1 MSRIK
6 TKRILY
12 RDGTFKY
19 WIAPAEFERK
29 RLLRLLWA
37 VYEERDGAPHCIGWT
52 DDRTPKSTAVETRT
66 TEATVT
72 VADSL
77 ARFGL
82 SRFKNGVISRG
93 RQIQANIKIMSEGPL
108 QSYRLAENK
117 FIGPELV
124 PVNRKASV

>member
-19 WIAPAEFERK
+19 WIAPAEFDAK
-29 RLLRLLWA
+29 RLLGLLWV

-52 DDRTPKSTAVETRT
+52 DDRPPKSTAKETQT

-82 SRFKNGVISRG
+82 SRFRHGKISRG

-108 QSYRLAENK
+108 QSYRLVENE

-124 PVNRKASV
+124 PVSRRASG